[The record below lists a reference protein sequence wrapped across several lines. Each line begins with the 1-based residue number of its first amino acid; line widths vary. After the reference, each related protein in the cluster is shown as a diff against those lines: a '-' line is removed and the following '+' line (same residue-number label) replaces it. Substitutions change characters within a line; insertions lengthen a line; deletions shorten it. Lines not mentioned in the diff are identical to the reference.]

1 MRENRYTFYTG
12 SDALSN
18 RGSSNKSNH
27 VIMKKISAIN
37 HVAPVS
43 PLFNAKTSINVSAG
57 YDRLLCLYIVTV
69 ILLC

>member
-27 VIMKKISAIN
+27 VIIKKISAIN
-37 HVAPVS
+37 HVALS
-43 PLFNAKTSINVSAG
+43 
-57 YDRLLCLYIVTV
+57 LLHSMQKRR
-69 ILLC
+69 